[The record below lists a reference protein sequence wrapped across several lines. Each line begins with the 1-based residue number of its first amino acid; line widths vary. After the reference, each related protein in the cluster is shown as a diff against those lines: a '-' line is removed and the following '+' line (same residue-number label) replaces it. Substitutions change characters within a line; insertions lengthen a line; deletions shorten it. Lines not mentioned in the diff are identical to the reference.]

1 MIDLSTSRPQSGSSR
16 NRLWSDLAAL
26 GPVIASSIMT
36 VFAVAVPGGEFTL
49 IMIAVFGW
57 LLSLC
62 AWVAVLAIGRL
73 RRRRVL
79 VLVPPLLAAVTFALA
94 TFGIPMRAA
103 FLISEAPLTDYANA
117 LPEQEQW
124 SQDKGRAGLFTLDSA
139 RRWQGVTQL
148 YISGSGGFLTKCGFA
163 HAPDGHTKDID
174 VSTIDHVTGNWYVFC
189 TDFD

>member
-1 MIDLSTSRPQSGSSR
+1 VTDLSTSRPQSELSR
-16 NRLWSDLAAL
+16 NRLWLYLAAL
-26 GPVIASSIMT
+26 GPVIASSILT

-49 IMIAVFGW
+49 IMIAPFSW

-62 AWVAVLAIGRL
+62 AWVAVLAIDRL

-94 TFGIPMRAA
+94 AFGIPMRAA
-103 FLISEAPLTDYANA
+103 FLISEAPLTEYANA

-124 SQDKGRAGLFTLDSA
+124 SESDGRAGLFTLDGA

-148 YISGSGGFLTKCGFA
+148 NISNSGGFLTGCGFA
-163 HAPDGHTKDID
+163 HAPDGHAKDID
-174 VSTIDHVTGNWYVFC
+174 ASTIDHVTGNWYAFC